1 VAGPTRLDHVALATH
16 DASAAL
22 TTLVG
27 DLGATALSGGHGV
40 GFRPMQVH
48 LGDATSGMKLE
59 LLEPWDAEHN
69 DFLER
74 FVARHGD
81 GPHHLT
87 FKVDDLAATLERV
100 EAFGLRPVSVDLSE
114 PMWREA
120 FVQPRE
126 AHGTVVQ
133 LAESSSPLT
142 SALAEYAA
150 AVEHGAAGE
159 PVWWT
164 EPPSRAAD
172 PTFLRRVVL
181 AAPSVDAAVAFF
193 GGLLEGETADAGE
206 GWVELGWTGGGRI
219 RLEQRA
225 DRGPGIDRLEL
236 DGPGAT
242 RELVVAGA
250 RLVINPQR

>member
-1 VAGPTRLDHVALATH
+1 MHLDHVALATR

-22 TTLVG
+22 VTLVG

-40 GFRPMQVH
+40 GFRPMQVY
-48 LGDATSGMKLE
+48 LGDDGSGMKLE
-59 LLEPWDAEHN
+59 LLEPWDTAHD

-74 FVARHGD
+74 FVTRHGD

-87 FKVDDLAATLERV
+87 FKVDDLAAMLDRV
-100 EAFGLRPVSVDLSE
+100 DAAGLHPVSVDLSE

-120 FVQPRE
+120 FLQPRE

-133 LAESSSPLT
+133 LAQSSSPLKT
-142 SALAEYAA
+142 ALAEYEV

-164 EPPSRAAD
+164 EPPSRAPD
-172 PTFLRRVVL
+172 PAFLRRVVI
-181 AAPSVDAAVAFF
+181 AAPSVDAALGFF

-206 GWVELGWTGGGRI
+206 GWVELSWAGGARV
-219 RLEQRA
+219 RLEERSDRA
-225 DRGPGIDRLEL
+225 PGIDRLEL
-236 DGPGAT
+236 DGPGPT

-250 RLVINPQR
+250 RLVVNARH